1 VFPKVS
7 DAATLKPPAP
17 PAYSALLVAPVKVG
31 VAKQT
36 VPAPPHAAVPEMNMV
51 ADELNDVPP
60 FLVQTTEPGDP
71 GAVSR
76 ALAVALAVAAA
87 VPTVAVTWAVS
98 PAWLLGVKVAVAV
111 VVVAP
116 DVVLDEVRL
125 ATPPV

>member
-1 VFPKVS
+1 
-7 DAATLKPPAP
+7 
-17 PAYSALLVAPVKVG
+17 
-31 VAKQT
+31 
-36 VPAPPHAAVPEMNMV
+36 MV

-98 PAWLLGVKVAVAV
+98 PAWLLGVKDAVAV